1 MTMESQGKFHIL
13 QKVSEVLTA
22 KQLGSILLNNW
33 REQPKNIIIKLL
45 HAARPV

>member
-1 MTMESQGKFHIL
+1 MMKFHIL
-13 QKVSEVLTA
+13 RKVSEVLTA

-33 REQPKNIIIKLL
+33 RKPPKNLIIKLL